1 MSRPAVT
8 ALRAAALVAVLALA
22 AGCQSDD
29 TTDDPAAAP
38 ATTAPAADA
47 STGPTGSVEPFAASS
62 TPSAST
68 PAVTAANTA
77 EVCGEVDRLILAGSK
92 KLAADSAEATRDK
105 ETTPDELNDRLKRTI
120 AGLAG
125 DVRKQAARAEDP
137 EIEKLITD
145 VAKQL
150 DGGAKAASPAKWLG
164 ETFVDIP
171 PKLARDCHA

>member
-1 MSRPAVT
+1 MT
-8 ALRAAALVAVLALA
+8 ALRAAALVAVLAFA

-29 TTDDPAAAP
+29 TADGPAAAP
-38 ATTAPAADA
+38 APTVDA
-47 STGPTGSVEPFAASS
+47 STAPTDSVEPFAATS

>member
-1 MSRPAVT
+1 MT
-8 ALRAAALVAVLALA
+8 ALRAAALAAMLALA

-29 TTDDPAAAP
+29 PAAAP
-38 ATTAPAADA
+38 SA
-47 STGPTGSVEPFAASS
+47 STGPTASTAPTDSVEPFAATS

>member
-1 MSRPAVT
+1 MT

-92 KLAADSAEATRDK
+92 KLAADSAAVTRDK

-125 DVRKQAARAEDP
+125 DVRRQAARAEDP

>member
-1 MSRPAVT
+1 MT

-22 AGCQSDD
+22 AGCQESDD

-38 ATTAPAADA
+38 ATAAPTASTAPTD
-47 STGPTGSVEPFAASS
+47 SVEPFAATS

-92 KLAADSAEATRDK
+92 KLAADSAAVTRDK

-125 DVRKQAARAEDP
+125 DVRRQAARAEDP

>member
-1 MSRPAVT
+1 MT
-8 ALRAAALVAVLALA
+8 ALRAAALVALLALA
-22 AGCQSDD
+22 AGCQADD
-29 TTDDPAAAP
+29 TADDPAAAP
-38 ATTAPAADA
+38 TVDA
-47 STGPTGSVEPFAASS
+47 STAPTDSVEPFAATS

-68 PAVTAANTA
+68 PAVTAANTV
-77 EVCGEVDRLILAGSK
+77 EVCGEVDRLVLAGSK

-105 ETTPDELNDRLKRTI
+105 ETTPEELNDRLKRTI

-137 EIEKLITD
+137 EIEKLIGD

-171 PKLARDCHA
+171 PKLARECRA

>member
-8 ALRAAALVAVLALA
+8 TLRAAALVALLALA

-29 TTDDPAAAP
+29 TADDPAAGP
-38 ATTAPAADA
+38 ATADA
-47 STGPTGSVEPFAASS
+47 PTGSVEPFAATS

-68 PAVTAANTA
+68 PAVTAANTV

-92 KLAADSAEATRDK
+92 KLAADSAAATKDK

-125 DVRKQAARAEDP
+125 DVRRQAARAEDP
-137 EIEKLITD
+137 EIEKLIGD

-171 PKLARDCHA
+171 PKLARECHA